1 MAGLLNTVHG
11 GRKRHAADTPFRVQ
25 SVPTNV
31 QAIGTGSMIH
41 ISPQGREFTAA
52 YFF

>member
-1 MAGLLNTVHG
+1 MQFME
-11 GRKRHAADTPFRVQ
+11 AATGTQPTPLFQVQ
-25 SVPTNV
+25 SVPTNL